1 MRSPD
6 GDDAHRRAS
15 SSAVCVGDT
24 TTRGS
29 DSRCCSASRKGGLKA
44 WFRARKAQLKSALS
58 STGSVKYTFQRKR
71 QGPKARR
78 RLLRKTSSRFDAP
91 PDTAIED
98 GPIVGKAHVST
109 AGLRRRK
116 NLARPRSLS
125 ALFHFC
131 VVLLI
136 AAAFLGRGCM
146 VLSGAPGSNAGEP
159 TAHGYANATHG
170 ASAEVAACHFPYF
183 QRYSGACVSRG
194 RVNGQTFY
202 YHVPRFTTG
211 YVVLIHGAGV
221 GRAEDW
227 FVRINRIPI
236 MKQLISYGFAVSSV
250 QSVAQW
256 TMMSRRQDLTN
267 QDQAFWQ
274 LVAARGMDPSVP
286 VFAVCVSRGC
296 QYQGWMA
303 EMLFLQGRPLAAQY
317 FSMPWGV
324 TPGFF
329 LRSPPRM
336 PPTIAAIGGTDG
348 VPLVNTRRDL
358 EPWVAAMR
366 MRGIEARLFVN
377 DEGAVDACFHTLC
390 RMPEAGGLGVSRE
403 LVRELTHAGVLDAA
417 GSIVVDLP
425 MMQGTENP
433 SERMVAEACARVDVI
448 RDWPATSH
456 QGPAV
461 DWVFQELSEVQGGH
475 RHTSDFDHA
484 VLDLFVKHTVYG
496 EILREARE
504 EERWW

>member
-1 MRSPD
+1 
-6 GDDAHRRAS
+6 
-15 SSAVCVGDT
+15 
-24 TTRGS
+24 
-29 DSRCCSASRKGGLKA
+29 
-44 WFRARKAQLKSALS
+44 
-58 STGSVKYTFQRKR
+58 
-71 QGPKARR
+71 
-78 RLLRKTSSRFDAP
+78 
-91 PDTAIED
+91 
-98 GPIVGKAHVST
+98 
-109 AGLRRRK
+109 
-116 NLARPRSLS
+116 
-125 ALFHFC
+125 
-131 VVLLI
+131 
-136 AAAFLGRGCM
+136 
-146 VLSGAPGSNAGEP
+146 
-159 TAHGYANATHG
+159 
-170 ASAEVAACHFPYF
+170 
-183 QRYSGACVSRG
+183 
-194 RVNGQTFY
+194 
-202 YHVPRFTTG
+202 
-211 YVVLIHGAGV
+211 
-221 GRAEDW
+221 
-227 FVRINRIPI
+227 
-236 MKQLISYGFAVSSV
+236 
-250 QSVAQW
+250 
-256 TMMSRRQDLTN
+256 
-267 QDQAFWQ
+267 
-274 LVAARGMDPSVP
+274 
-286 VFAVCVSRGC
+286 
-296 QYQGWMA
+296 
-303 EMLFLQGRPLAAQY
+303 
-317 FSMPWGV
+317 
-324 TPGFF
+324 
-329 LRSPPRM
+329 M
-336 PPTIAAIGGTDG
+336 PPTIAAIGGTDS